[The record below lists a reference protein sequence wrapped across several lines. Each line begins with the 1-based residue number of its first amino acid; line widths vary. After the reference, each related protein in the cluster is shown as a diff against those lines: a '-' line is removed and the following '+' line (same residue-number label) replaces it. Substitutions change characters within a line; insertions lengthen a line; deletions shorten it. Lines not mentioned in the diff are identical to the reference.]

1 MAICR
6 TGFQQKTVIN
16 GERIEVLQSTKG
28 HSSHDTKFRASR
40 KDELWAMKA
49 RTFPASSEQITEHGH
64 FKRGTPMHRTHLIHT
79 TLPIFYYGQ

>member
-16 GERIEVLQSTKG
+16 RERIEVLQTKG
-28 HSSHDTKFRASR
+28 HSSHDTKFRAAR
-40 KDELWAMKA
+40 KDELWAMRA
-49 RTFPASSEQITEHGH
+49 RTVPASSEQITGHGH

-79 TLPIFYYGQ
+79 TLPVFCYGQ